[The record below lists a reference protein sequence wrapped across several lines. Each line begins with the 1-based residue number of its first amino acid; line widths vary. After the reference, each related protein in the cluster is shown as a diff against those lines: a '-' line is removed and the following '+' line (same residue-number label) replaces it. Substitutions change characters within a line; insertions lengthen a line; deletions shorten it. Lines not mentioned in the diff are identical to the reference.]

1 MNQYYYAVSSL
12 PFLDFESAPLL
23 TLSEFMDICRSTL
36 TEKDFEV
43 ISSLHLNGLKGS
55 DFSLSVLT
63 KWVSWEGTLRNEI
76 AKLRADSLDMEAEPY
91 LYAVESNTE
100 APGYAGIA
108 YKLDS
113 PLLAEE
119 SIDRAR
125 WQFLDE
131 LESGHYFDLEKLIVY
146 LLRLKILERRTMF
159 TIEKGNENFQKIYEN
174 IKESVREA

>member
-12 PFLDFESAPLL
+12 PFLDFDNEPLL
-23 TLSEFMDICRSTL
+23 TVSEFIDICRSTL
-36 TEKDFEV
+36 SEKDFE
-43 ISSLHLNGLKGS
+43 ILDSLKLNGIKVF
-55 DFSLSVLT
+55 DFSLPVLK

-76 AKLRADSLDMEAEPY
+76 AKLRADSLDMETESF

-100 APGYAGIA
+100 APVSAGNA

-119 SIDRAR
+119 SLDRAR

-146 LLRLKILERRTMF
+146 LLRLQILERRTMF